1 MPDYS
6 QVNAAALALAANA
19 PETAFTAAVVPP
31 LVDAWLHEYNARSPS
46 RDVIETAVG
55 GFCFLFDLKHERLIA
70 AWGVSHGRHGAP
82 RDKARMAGHPLGAG
96 AGYHRGHA
104 IPHTL
109 GGPTDINL
117 VPQLGAINIGP
128 FRALE
133 REAVATPGVL
143 YFTHWIYPPTGA
155 DRGGTQQPVAVEQG
169 LLRPGGAP
177 DIRRHHN

>member
-6 QVNAAALALAANA
+6 KASEAARALPANA
-19 PETAFTAAVVPP
+19 PERTFTDAVVPL
-31 LVDAWLHEYNARSPS
+31 LVDAWLLEYNHRSPS
-46 RDVIETAVG
+46 RDVFEVPVG
-55 GFCFLFDLKHERLIA
+55 GFCFLFDLKHQRLIA

-96 AGYHRGHA
+96 GGYHRGHA

-133 REAVATPGVL
+133 KEAVATPGSL
-143 YFTHWIYPPTGA
+143 YFTYWTYPPSYGKRA
-155 DRGGTQQPVAVEQG
+155 ATQRPAGVDQG
-169 LLRPGGAP
+169 LLLPGAAAR
-177 DIRRHHN
+177 IRSHGN

>member
-6 QVNAAALALAANA
+6 LVQTAALALAADT
-19 PETAFTAAVVPP
+19 PETMLTAQVVPP
-31 LVDAWLHEYNARSPS
+31 LVDAWLFEYNARSPS
-46 RDVIETAVG
+46 LDVMEIAVG
-55 GFCFLFDLKHERLIA
+55 DFCFLFDLKHERLIA

-82 RDKARMAGHPLGAG
+82 RDKGRMAGHPLGAG

-133 REAVATPGVL
+133 REAVATPGSL
-143 YFTHWIYPPTGA
+143 YFTYWIYPPTDAAG
-155 DRGGTQQPVAVEQG
+155 GGTQQPIGVHQG
-169 LLRPGGAP
+169 LVRAGAAP
-177 DIRRHHN
+177 AIRAHGN

>member
-1 MPDYS
+1 MPDYAH
-6 QVNAAALALAANA
+6 VRKAARALPTNA
-19 PETAFTAAVVPP
+19 PERTFTDAVVPL
-31 LVDAWLHEYNARSPS
+31 LVDAWLREYDSRSPS
-46 RDVIETAVG
+46 RDVFEVAVG
-55 GFCFLFDLKHERLIA
+55 GFCFLFDLKRQRLIA

-133 REAVATPGVL
+133 KEAVATPGSL
-143 YFTHWIYPPTGA
+143 YFTYWVYPAGRSKA
-155 DRGGTQQPVAVEQG
+155 AATQQPIGVDQG
-169 LLRPGGAP
+169 LLLPGGP
-177 DIRRHHN
+177 TQIRTHGN